1 MCSIQFKVLV
11 SSKIYLDAD
20 SSGKLSLRP
29 SEQSCGCH
37 CDRIQSEAVGL
48 QLILK
53 LNKKLLCLQIICAAF

>member
-29 SEQSCGCH
+29 SEQNSGCH
-37 CDRIQSEAVGL
+37 CDRIQSEAVRL